1 MNLRN
6 FLAIKSIVFAVL
18 ICLAIFLPQI
28 LQNNEKRLQ
37 LNVVW
42 ISVDTLRAKSLKL
55 YGNQRETTPNIT
67 EIGNQSLV
75 FENTIAQGSV
85 TQVSHYSMLTG
96 FYPNKHRVLY
106 DLKKD
111 VLSPNIKIA
120 SEYFK
125 ENGYKT
131 FLTGAFMPQG
141 PLDPLRGLNR
151 GADHIVPYDP
161 LENLNARKDFLE
173 VIRSVENQPIFA
185 FVHTA
190 MVHGPYLTRP
200 SCNDKVETN
209 YKGRLIWDEA
219 GLQKAFDEQ
228 DDKKKSFGPKAFSSD
243 DYFFTLVDP
252 MNPLDMELLTKLYER
267 GIKCMDRQL
276 GIFLNEFKKSLN
288 NNLDTI
294 LIITADH
301 GEAMGEHRQLQHGGI
316 YDENIKIPLIIS
328 FPKVQGMKISTPV
341 RSIDILPTVLDF
353 LKISHPEEMDGKSLL
368 HLITNPQDKHFE
380 YAFSQHKNKYA
391 VYKDQYKF
399 VFNKGSE
406 ELYDLKKDPKE
417 LQNIIEIKPEIA
429 FELKTEFFKYS
440 AASTP

>member
-1 MNLRN
+1 MNFRK
-6 FLAIKSIVFAVL
+6 FLLIKSLILTVL
-18 ICLAIFLPQI
+18 IALAIFLPHI
-28 LQNNEKRLQ
+28 LQKNEQKKH
-37 LNVVW
+37 LNVIW

-55 YGNQRETTPNIT
+55 YGNQRETAPNIT
-67 EIGNQSLV
+67 EIGNQSVV

-96 FYPNKHRVLY
+96 FYPNKHHVLY
-106 DLKKD
+106 DLKTD
-111 VLSPNIKIA
+111 VLSPNIKMA
-120 SEYFK
+120 TEYFK
-125 ENGYKT
+125 ENGYQT
-131 FLTGAFMPQG
+131 ILTGAFMPQG

-151 GADHIVPYDP
+151 GADQIIPYDP
-161 LENLNARKDFLE
+161 FENLNARKDFLE
-173 VIRSVENQPIFA
+173 KIRSIDNQPIFA

-190 MVHGPYLTRP
+190 MVHGPYLTSP
-200 SCNDKVETN
+200 SCNEKVETN
-209 YKGRLIWDEA
+209 YKGRLIWDKE
-219 GLQKAFDEQ
+219 GLKKAFDKQ
-228 DDKKKSFGPKAFSSD
+228 DDKKKSYGQKAFSSD

-252 MNPLDMELLTKLYER
+252 MNLLDMELLTKLYER

-276 GIFLNEFKKSLN
+276 GTFLNDFKKSLN

-328 FPKVQGMKISTPV
+328 FPKINGMKISTPV

-353 LKISHPEEMDGKSLL
+353 LKISYPEEMDGKSLL
-368 HLITNPQDKHFE
+368 HLITNPQEKHFE

-406 ELYDLKKDPKE
+406 ELYDLKKDPEE
-417 LQNIIEIKPEIA
+417 LQNIIELKPEIA